1 MGDIFHQVQPY
12 QESAR
17 ANRVFGDQYAASGQA
32 EEAQRYYK
40 KALKDLDQIV
50 ALLSSEL
57 KSSEEQLKNIEDQEA
72 AGIFLQEYRHKL
84 ASQLAD
90 THGMMGGMY
99 RRMAEYDQSMLDGA
113 IEMYDMGRQY
123 EIDPSYDV
131 SNSYNLTNSIVM
143 RILKDPLNLERLKQ
157 KIQEAILIIER
168 QVEEERKYDWWAWA
182 DLGELYLLDSK
193 KDEAFLAYDK
203 LRSTGARVQDYD
215 VIRNILQ
222 DLVQALRETYRS
234 IAETISSAIQYLLN
248 RSLSCFISYSH
259 QDEDFVIRLYKD
271 LSSRGVKC
279 WIAPYDLHE
288 GAEILPS
295 ITRSVREHDKLI
307 LILSKYSLNSETI
320 RNEVKAAQEKEQQ
333 QKQQVLFPVCLDDTG
348 KQSWTPT
355 NLYASHVEDFT
366 RWKLQDEYQRA
377 LSHLLN
383 DLKAE

>member
-1 MGDIFHQVQPY
+1 MSDIFQQIQPY

-17 ANRVFGDQYAASGQA
+17 ATRVFGDRHAASGRP

-40 KALKDLDQIV
+40 KALKDLDQIIT
-50 ALLSSEL
+50 LLSSEL
-57 KSSEEQLKNIEDQEA
+57 KSAERQLKNIEHQET
-72 AGIFLQEYRHKL
+72 GSIFLQEYRHKL

-99 RRMAEYDQSMLDGA
+99 RRMAEYDRSMLDGA

-123 EIDPSYDV
+123 EVDPLYDV

-143 RILKDPLNLERLKQ
+143 RVLKDPLNLERQKQ
-157 KIQEAILIIER
+157 KLQESILIIGR

-182 DLGELYLLDSK
+182 DLGELYLLDGK
-193 KDEAFLAYDK
+193 KDEALLAYDK

-215 VIRNILQ
+215 LIRKVLQ
-222 DLVQALRETYRS
+222 DLTQALREANPS
-234 IAETISSAIQYLLN
+234 IAEAISSAIQYLLN

-259 QDEDFVIRLYKD
+259 QDEDFVVRLYKD

-295 ITRSVREHDKLI
+295 ITMSVRQHDKLI
-307 LILSKYSLNSETI
+307 LILSKYSLYSETI
-320 RNEVKAAQEKEQQ
+320 INELKAAQEKEQQ
-333 QKQQVLFPVCLDDTG
+333 QKQQVLFPICLDDTA
-348 KQSWTPT
+348 KQNWTPT

-366 RWKLQDEYQRA
+366 HWKLQVEYERA
-377 LSHLLN
+377 LRHLLS
-383 DLKAE
+383 DMKAE